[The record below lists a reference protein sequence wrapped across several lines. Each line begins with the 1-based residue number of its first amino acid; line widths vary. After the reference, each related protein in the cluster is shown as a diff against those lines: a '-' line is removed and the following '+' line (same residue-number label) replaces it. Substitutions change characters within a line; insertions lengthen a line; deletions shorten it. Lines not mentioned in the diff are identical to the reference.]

1 MTHDAAPVPPGE
13 TAPAPPSGAPLDP
26 RVEAGTDLRAAI
38 GWIALGAAILVG
50 SITMDRLEQ
59 QHINPYTIPG
69 LVPGLLGIAMLIL
82 GMVLGVRGWRRGGI
96 GAPRPPTDPAVA
108 RRLAIVIAL
117 VVAFSVGLVG
127 HGLPFWVAAAIFV
140 VASILVLQ
148 APQRAAAGRTLTGR
162 DVAFALAVGIGSGVV
177 ITFVFQELF
186 LVRLP

>member
-127 HGLPFWVAAAIFV
+127 HGLPFWAATAIFV

>member
-1 MTHDAAPVPPGE
+1 VTTDAAPVPPAE
-13 TAPAPPSGAPLDP
+13 TPLDP
-26 RVEAGTDLRAAI
+26 RVGARADLRAAG
-38 GWIALGAAILVG
+38 GWIVLGAAILLG

-82 GMVLGVRGWRRGGI
+82 GTVLGVRSWRRGGI

-108 RRLAIVIAL
+108 RRLTIVIAF

-127 HGLPFWVAAAIFV
+127 HGLPFWAAAAIFV

-148 APQRAAAGRTLTGR
+148 APQPAAAGRALTWR
-162 DVAFALAVGIGSGVV
+162 DAAFALAVGIGSGII

>member
-1 MTHDAAPVPPGE
+1 VSTDSASAARNEP
-13 TAPAPPSGAPLDP
+13 PLDP
-26 RVEAGTDLRAAI
+26 RVEAGADLRAAA
-38 GWIALGAAILVG
+38 GWVALGAAILGG

-82 GMVLGVRGWRRGGI
+82 GAVLGVRSWRRGGA
-96 GAPRPPTDPAVA
+96 GAPRPPADRAVT
-108 RRLAIVIAL
+108 RRLTIVIAL

-127 HGLPFWVAAAIFV
+127 HGLPFWVAAALFV

-148 APQRAAAGRTLTGR
+148 APQRAAAGRSLSWR
-162 DVAFALAVGIGSGVV
+162 EVAFALAVGIGSGVV